1 MGSIRV
7 DVTVRNPAQPDRA
20 WQGEFLVDTG
30 AYHCLVPRK
39 HLEAIGLEPDGAEVC
54 RLADGSPMRFD
65 KALARVELMGEYA
78 GATVLFA
85 DDDNA
90 TPLLGVVAIEG
101 LTLEVDPVSQQ
112 LRRLPA
118 VHL

>member
-1 MGSIRV
+1 MGAIRV
-7 DVTVRNPAQPDRA
+7 NATVRNPTQPERA
-20 WQGEFLVDTG
+20 WEGEFLVDTG
-30 AYHCLVPRK
+30 AYHCLVPRR
-39 HLEAIGLEPDGAEVC
+39 HLEAIGIEADGAEVC

-65 KALARVELMGEYA
+65 KALARIELMGEYA

-101 LTLEVDPVSQQ
+101 LTLEVDPVNQQ

>member
-7 DVTVRNPAQPDRA
+7 DVTVRNPAQPGRA

-101 LTLEVDPVSQQ
+101 LTLEVDPVNQQ

>member
-20 WQGEFLVDTG
+20 WQGEFLADTG

>member
-1 MGSIRV
+1 MGAIRV
-7 DVTVRNPAQPDRA
+7 NATVRNPAQPERA
-20 WQGEFLVDTG
+20 WEGAFLVDTG
-30 AYHCLVPRK
+30 AYHCLVPRR
-39 HLEAIGLEPDGAEVC
+39 HLEAIGIEPVGAEVC

-85 DDDNA
+85 DDDA

-101 LTLEVDPVSQQ
+101 LTLEVDPVNQQ